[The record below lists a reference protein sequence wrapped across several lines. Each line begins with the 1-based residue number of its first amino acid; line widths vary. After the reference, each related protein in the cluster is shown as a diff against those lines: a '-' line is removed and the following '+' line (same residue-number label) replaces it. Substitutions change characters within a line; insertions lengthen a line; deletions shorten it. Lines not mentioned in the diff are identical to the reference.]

1 MSRKP
6 WKTHRM
12 SRRLFLGGAGA
23 MLALPLMESSLP
35 RKLRASGT
43 APGGGPPKRLLFYYI
58 PNGIHMDAWTP
69 STTGATWATT
79 PILQPLEDRGVKDD
93 VLVLSG
99 LDNEPCRPE
108 GAGDHAAGTG
118 GFLTCH
124 HVLKSATEYENS
136 ISVDQVAA
144 GSDHMGGGSTFRSL
158 QLGLEGG
165 SSVGDCDSG
174 YSCAYSRNI
183 SWAGPTS
190 PMPKVTSARVL
201 FELMFA
207 GADPTASAEE
217 LERRKS
223 YRLSLLDYVYQ
234 DANSLRGRLGYTD
247 RLKLD
252 EYMTGVREL
261 ETKVQAA
268 DAVPACEIPGKP
280 SDDVTIEESMDLMTD
295 LMLRAIQCDQTRV
308 ISFMMANAGSNRSY
322 DFLGVS
328 GAHHEIS
335 HHSNDPV
342 NFQKLTTIDTW
353 EVDQFAKLLQGL
365 KAQTESDGST
375 LLDNCWIFFSSEIE
389 DGDSHSHYDMPIL
402 LAGGAGGIQ
411 TGRHLDLEGG
421 RVSEL
426 FISMLCGVGVPTTSF
441 GDDGFKELEGLV

>member
-1 MSRKP
+1 
-6 WKTHRM
+6 
-12 SRRLFLGGAGA
+12 
-23 MLALPLMESSLP
+23 MLALPLLESSLP
-35 RKLRASGT
+35 RRLRAAG
-43 APGGGPPKRLLFYYI
+43 AAAGDGPPKRLIFYYI
-58 PNGIHMDAWTP
+58 PNGIHMANWTP
-69 STTGATWATT
+69 ATTGPAWATT

-93 VLVLSG
+93 VLIISG

-124 HVLKSATEYENS
+124 HVVKSATEFENA

-144 GSDHMGGGSTFRSL
+144 NHPGVGDDTTFRSL

-183 SWAGPTS
+183 SWAGPHS
-190 PMPKVTSARVL
+190 PMPKITSPRVL

-207 GADPTASAEE
+207 GADPAATAEE
-217 LERRKS
+217 LQRRKS
-223 YRLSLLDYVYQ
+223 YRLSLLDYVHK
-234 DANSLRGRLGYTD
+234 DATALRGRLGHTD

-252 EYMTGVREL
+252 EYMTGINEL
-261 ETKVQAA
+261 EKRVQASS
-268 DAVPACEIPGKP
+268 AVPACEIPGKP
-280 SDDVTIEESMDLMTD
+280 LDDLDLQESMEQMTELMA
-295 LMLRAIQCDQTRV
+295 RAVQCDMTRV
-308 ISFMMANAGSNRSY
+308 MSFMMANAGSNRSY

-335 HHSNDPV
+335 HHNSDPSN
-342 NFQKLTTIDTW
+342 FEKLTTINTW
-353 EVDQFAKLLQGL
+353 EVDQLAMLLQRL
-365 KAQTESDGST
+365 KAIEEPDGST
-375 LLDNCWIFFSSEIE
+375 LLDNSWVFFSSEIE
-389 DGDSHSHYDMPIL
+389 DGDSHSHYNMPIV
-402 LAGGAGGIQ
+402 LAGGAGGVT

-426 FISMLCGVGVPTTSF
+426 FISMLCAAGVNASSF
-441 GDDGFKELEGLV
+441 GDDGNQELVGLI